1 MTRKQMQGLPVKNK
15 SSLSLVVHSRK
26 ADDTAADNAKGLP
39 TDTATSHVE
48 KRTGSVDGANA
59 GGLSLDIAAMH
70 LARGLEPLLVNDDIK
85 VGAQRWRTDLFSSRR
100 VPACLTSIYQSLTD
114 ICDRRH
120 NYSTRS
126 HAWPSFRTRWCPRM
140 VRLVLLALMLRCRKR
155 WTS

>member
-1 MTRKQMQGLPVKNK
+1 MQGLPVKNK

-70 LARGLEPLLVNDDIK
+70 LARGLEPLLVDDDIK
-85 VGAQRWRTDLFSSRR
+85 VGAQGSAQINSPRDSCPYASRQFTSHSQILVTADTIIRLARTLG
-100 VPACLTSIYQSLTD
+100 PASAHGGA
-114 ICDRRH
+114 RG
-120 NYSTRS
+120 
-126 HAWPSFRTRWCPRM
+126 W
-140 VRLVLLALMLRCRKR
+140 
-155 WTS
+155 